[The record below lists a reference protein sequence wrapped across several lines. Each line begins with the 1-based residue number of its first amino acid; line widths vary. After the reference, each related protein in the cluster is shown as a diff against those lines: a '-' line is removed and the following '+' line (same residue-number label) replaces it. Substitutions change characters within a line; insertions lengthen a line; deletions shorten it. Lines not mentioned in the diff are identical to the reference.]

1 MNLEIIIIIQRLKG
15 IQQEESPLAK
25 DWFRAGSITYCTG
38 EHTKEKK
45 KSTKIGIK
53 PSRIIKYYEIR
64 ESVRMSFTSSNLLML
79 QIIIV
84 YSTF

>member
-38 EHTKEKK
+38 EQTKQKK
-45 KSTKIGIK
+45 IYQLKLG
-53 PSRIIKYYEIR
+53 
-64 ESVRMSFTSSNLLML
+64 
-79 QIIIV
+79 
-84 YSTF
+84 